1 MWAGSFEEGAGTFMA
16 SVHSQRR
23 LRRRSDAPVGG
34 GSLAEES
41 VRFLI
46 RPSPDHPPLCPRTR
60 SPSHPFSFFG
70 RHPLSPPIPSDATP
84 PPAPWQWRV

>member
-23 LRRRSDAPVGG
+23 LRGRSDAPVGG

-41 VRFLI
+41 VRLLI
-46 RPSPDHPPLCPRTR
+46 RPSPDHPPLCPRTG
-60 SPSHPFSFFG
+60 SPSHPFFVFRPSPLIPP
-70 RHPLSPPIPSDATP
+70 HP
-84 PPAPWQWRV
+84 Q